1 MNGKATSHLALLI
14 VGGLTIWAIACLLLQ
29 GPAILMYIGIQAI
42 TSGIFAWEMHRL
54 EKKTKRPAPAPVRV
68 RNDR

>member
-1 MNGKATSHLALLI
+1 MNGKSTSHLAFWI
-14 VGGLTIWAIACLLLQ
+14 IGGLTVWAVACLLLQ

-54 EKKTKRPAPAPVRV
+54 EKKTKRPAAVRV
-68 RNDR
+68 RSDNR